1 MFVLVNLERISRGVP
16 PLVGLSP
23 YLSAAVTTAARKAI
37 DPPFQV
43 TYGPIQVSLPP
54 GGGDSVDAASAIFSW
69 FYDDGW
75 GGRGS
80 TPNFA
85 CANPTASGCWGHRD
99 ELLGKWAGTTCN
111 QCIAGAGYS
120 SPAANNWEESYDFLI
135 VRPVAFQT
143 PLVFTWDGGVVPY
156 LPVGWEKVAA
166 DPSEA
171 TARPTTAK
179 LPAGS

>member
-1 MFVLVNLERISRGVP
+1 M
-16 PLVGLSP
+16 PL
-23 YLSAAVTTAARKAI
+23 
-37 DPPFQV
+37 
-43 TYGPIQVSLPP
+43 
-54 GGGDSVDAASAIFSW
+54 GGAWAGDSVDAASAIFSW

-135 VRPVAFQT
+135 
-143 PLVFTWDGGVVPY
+143 
-156 LPVGWEKVAA
+156 
-166 DPSEA
+166 S
-171 TARPTTAK
+171 TARRVPDAPGLHMGRRSRAVLAGRVGK
-179 LPAGS
+179 SGGRSERGHRPADYSQVTRRELEKNNGR